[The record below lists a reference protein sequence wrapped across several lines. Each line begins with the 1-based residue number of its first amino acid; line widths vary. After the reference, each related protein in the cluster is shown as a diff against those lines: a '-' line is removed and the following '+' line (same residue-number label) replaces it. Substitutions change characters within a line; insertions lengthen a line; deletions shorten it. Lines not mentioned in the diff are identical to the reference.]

1 MNQMVR
7 EIQSSNAGITAY
19 FDEYSRRI
27 RVDDYHGPIGEV
39 VKLIDR
45 AITPWAEKLI
55 VKSRPGDVGEFEK
68 LGYHREAFIAGYF
81 SGTDMY
87 FLVRYLGDER
97 AFSPRLADEE
107 ALIRSVLILPR
118 QQTSVP
124 APNIVYATVADVLTL
139 AELYRSSFRIYPT
152 PVGDPVY
159 IKRTIDDGTVYV
171 FIRDGSRIV
180 SAASAEINKKHH
192 NAELTDCATAEGFEG
207 KGYMR
212 ALLSELESH
221 LHGRGITCP
230 YTIAR
235 SASFGM
241 NKVFHQLGYQF
252 GGRMVK
258 NCMIYS
264 GMEDMNVWFKF
275 ENEKMGKSAH

>member
-1 MNQMVR
+1 MVR
-7 EIQSSNAGITAY
+7 EIETSTAGISAY

-39 VKLIDR
+39 VKLTDG
-45 AITPWAEKLI
+45 AIEPWTEKLI
-55 VKSRPGDVGEFEK
+55 VKSRPGDVSEFEK
-68 LGYHREAFIAGYF
+68 HGYHREAFIAGYF
-81 SGTDMY
+81 SGTDMH
-87 FLVRYLGDER
+87 FLVRYLSDER
-97 AFSPRLADEE
+97 AFSPRLGDED

-118 QQTSVP
+118 QQTSIP
-124 APNIVYATVADVLTL
+124 ATNIVYATTADATAL
-139 AELYRSSFRIYPT
+139 ANLYRNSFQIYPT
-152 PVGDPVY
+152 PVGDPVH
-159 IKRTIDDGTVYV
+159 IKKTIKDGTVYV
-171 FIRDGSRIV
+171 FIRDGRQII
-180 SAASAEINKKHH
+180 SAASAEINERYH
-192 NAELTDCATAEGFEG
+192 NAELTDCATAEEHGG

-212 ALLSELESH
+212 ALLTELENH
-221 LHGRGITCP
+221 LRGRGITCP

-252 GGRMVK
+252 GGKMVK

-264 GMEDMNVWFKF
+264 GMEDMNVWYKF